1 MTIAAGSSRR
11 AMAPPAPRLVTTAI
25 SPRRGRAWRMPMLR
39 TANPIAVFSAIGMN
53 RRTPIR
59 EMAL

>member
-1 MTIAAGSSRR
+1 
-11 AMAPPAPRLVTTAI
+11 
-25 SPRRGRAWRMPMLR
+25 MPMLK
-39 TANPIAVFSAIGMN
+39 TPNPIALFSAIGMN